1 MKNMGFPKKQKN
13 DGETP
18 IVFKSNFGTL
28 LFIPSYLQKKTLFWN
43 DNAEQLLSKQENTGL
58 SMHTHVWTLVHTQ
71 EAYAQYAHYTLCA

>member
-1 MKNMGFPKKQKN
+1 MMAKR
-13 DGETP
+13 
-18 IVFKSNFGTL
+18 L
-28 LFIPSYLQKKTLFWN
+28 LCSSQILAPFCLSLATYKKKTLFWN